1 MTAKAIIG
9 RATIGK
15 VTIALG
21 IMPVDITDEA
31 IPKTATIK
39 KVMIALGMTGKAII
53 RRAMTRKV
61 MTVKVI
67 IYKVMIKMALTEPDF
82 VLMVIAV
89 TALTGRGGID
99 TDTTAT
105 ASIVLAWIVSVT
117 MSLDM
122 IRRAMIEKGSTV
134 TEKAGSKSRKES

>member
-1 MTAKAIIG
+1 
-9 RATIGK
+9 
-15 VTIALG
+15 
-21 IMPVDITDEA
+21 MPVDITDKA

-53 RRAMTRKV
+53 RRAITRKV

-82 VLMVIAV
+82 VLMVTV
-89 TALTGRGGID
+89 GTALTGRGGIE

-105 ASIVLAWIVSVT
+105 VSIVLASIVSV
-117 MSLDM
+117 MISPDM
-122 IRRAMIEKGSTV
+122 IWQAMIEKGSTV
-134 TEKAGSKSRKES
+134 MEKAGNKSRKES